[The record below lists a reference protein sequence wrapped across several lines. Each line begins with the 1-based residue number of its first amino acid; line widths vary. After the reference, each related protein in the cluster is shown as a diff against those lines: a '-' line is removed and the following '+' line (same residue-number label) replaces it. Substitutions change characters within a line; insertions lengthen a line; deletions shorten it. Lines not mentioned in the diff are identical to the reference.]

1 MTINAIINPQF
12 ATTEFPLVEVLLD
25 DNIDDDKVALL
36 KENCIEQLVALN
48 IYTIIYKFAN
58 NEVLDKYLDSLSR
71 IAIPELNEIVKIN
84 IEHLNEVNIKYFEQV
99 ASFSDII
106 IEIEPHQLSSNHLFK
121 EINNCRF
128 DLIIRVTYSCNPDTI
143 KELWQLLD
151 FLDQIKNIK
160 SIVLNPDNGVD
171 LDLKEY
177 LATQRKV
184 FGSKRQIK
192 VFYDRGNFPASV
204 LREHP
209 CNAYVL
215 SCENCHAGKKDIP
228 RTFTIESDG
237 LIYPEGLDSQFPQ
250 SVIGDI
256 YKNKLNEILQT
267 YWLTENHYFFKKAC
281 EKVYDHYVL
290 DYPYGFMP
298 WRYLFLKVTK
308 EILIENLSKGS

>member
-12 ATTEFPLVEVLLD
+12 TTTEFPLVEIMLD
-25 DNIDDDKVALL
+25 DYIDDDKVTLL
-36 KENCIEQLVALN
+36 KENCIEQLVPLN

-58 NEVLDKYLDSLSR
+58 NKVLDKYLNSFSQ
-71 IAIPELNEIVKIN
+71 IAIPELNAIAKIN
-84 IEHLNEVNIKYFEQV
+84 IEQLNEVNVKYFEQI

-106 IEIEPHQLSSNHLFK
+106 IEIEPDQLSSNHLLN
-121 EINNCRF
+121 EIKNCRF
-128 DLIIRVTYSCNPDTI
+128 DPIIRVTYSCNQDTV
-143 KELWQLLD
+143 KDLWQILD
-151 FLDQIKNIK
+151 LLDQIQKIK
-160 SIVLNPDNGVD
+160 SIVLNPDYGAE

-192 VFYDRGNFPASV
+192 VFYDRGNFPATV

-215 SCENCHAGKKDIP
+215 SCANCHAGKKDIP

-250 SVIGDI
+250 SVIGDV

-281 EKVYDHYVL
+281 EKVYDHYVI

-298 WRYLFLKVTK
+298 WRYLFFKEAK
-308 EILIENLSKGS
+308 EILSENLSKGS